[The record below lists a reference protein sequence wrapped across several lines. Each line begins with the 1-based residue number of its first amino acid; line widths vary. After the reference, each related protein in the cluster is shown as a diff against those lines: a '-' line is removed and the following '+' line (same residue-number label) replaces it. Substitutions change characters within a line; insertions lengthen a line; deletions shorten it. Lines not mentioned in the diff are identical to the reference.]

1 MRPIVLLV
9 ESNKEV
15 WFPTGE
21 PQWIHLVK
29 IIKDDLERSQ
39 LYIDM
44 ADMLAAI
51 LVAILDL
58 ENIFRFFE
66 LFLKNKVVLAKY

>member
-1 MRPIVLLV
+1 M
-9 ESNKEV
+9 
-15 WFPTGE
+15 
-21 PQWIHLVK
+21 
-29 IIKDDLERSQ
+29 
-39 LYIDM
+39 DM